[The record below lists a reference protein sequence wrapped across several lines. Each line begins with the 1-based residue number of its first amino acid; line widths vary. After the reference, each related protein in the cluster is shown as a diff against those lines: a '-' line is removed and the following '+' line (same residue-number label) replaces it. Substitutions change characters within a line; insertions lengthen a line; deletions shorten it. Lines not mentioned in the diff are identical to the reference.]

1 MSDQHAQ
8 TVVKYHTAGRRQPM
22 LIGKDA
28 AGRRLPGGPYTVYQL
43 IAVAAVATTMW
54 QTRTLWATEMTGL
67 SSLLV
72 IGAAAIGAGFLTG
85 RLDFSGRNPLWTLLA
100 LLEAVPVLVSARPGT
115 VGGRPLPASRPR
127 QVRSNAIVAHRPPGV
142 GHQPGPATTDPA
154 APSPPS
160 LLKAEPAAAPELASA
175 APSRGSVQ
183 ADGVPAV
190 RLTPLEAFLAA
201 AGKVH

>member
-1 MSDQHAQ
+1 MSDQHPQ
-8 TVVKYHTAGRRQPM
+8 TVVRYHTAGRRQPM

-28 AGRRLPGGPYTVYQL
+28 AGRRLPGGPYTVYQIL
-43 IAVAAVATTMW
+43 AVAAVATAMW

-85 RLDFSGRNPLWTLLA
+85 RLDFSGRNPLWILLA
-100 LLEAVPVLVSARPGT
+100 LLEAAPVLACARPGT

-127 QVRSNAIVAHRPPGV
+127 QVRSHAIAAHRPPRAN
-142 GHQPGPATTDPA
+142 HQPGPATTDPA
-154 APSPPS
+154 APPPPS
-160 LLKAEPAAAPELASA
+160 LLEVESAAAPELAPATQSH
-175 APSRGSVQ
+175 GSVQ
-183 ADGVPAV
+183 PDGVPAV
-190 RLTPLEAFLAA
+190 RLTPLETFLAA